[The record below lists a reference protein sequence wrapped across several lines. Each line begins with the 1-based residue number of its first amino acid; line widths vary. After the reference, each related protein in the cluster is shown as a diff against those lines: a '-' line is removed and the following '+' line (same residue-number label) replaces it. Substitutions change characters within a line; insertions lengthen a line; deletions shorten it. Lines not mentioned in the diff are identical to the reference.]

1 MEQSVIISFSLPAD
15 LLVGL
20 GHAARSAG
28 RSPADHL
35 RALLRQAIPAQPV
48 GATRRGA
55 FRLPA
60 QPAANRP
67 NPREDSH
74 DAVTARVLAI
84 LREGREAPAAV
95 APPAVAVSSDDSVL
109 RLVKAVCAEAPAG
122 PVDTMVRE
130 APRGMPPGDGSRA
143 LAETGRESIMQ
154 ECRMTPAPVEGMPV
168 AAHHLLIPGTE
179 VAAGRGGMA
188 EPERAS
194 FAQLQHIIKMSSG
207 WLDLQRSLRCEGL
220 VLRLTACGRSLMLHS
235 WPEDHPLFPIEA
247 LGLSFEWLCLHFRAP
262 FPGGGGLS
270 HVLRALAS
278 ESCGPGRAA

>member
-20 GHAARSAG
+20 GHAARAAG
-28 RSPADHL
+28 RSPAGHL

-48 GATRRGA
+48 GAAGRGA

-95 APPAVAVSSDDSVL
+95 APPAVAISSDDPVL

-122 PVDTMVRE
+122 LMDAMACE
-130 APRGMPPGDGSRA
+130 APCGMPPDDGGRA

-154 ECRMTPAPVEGMPV
+154 ECRMTPAPVEAMSA
-168 AAHHLLIPGTE
+168 AAHHPLVPGTE
-179 VAAGRGGMA
+179 DMAGRVAVVG
-188 EPERAS
+188 PERAS
-194 FAQLQHIIKMSSG
+194 FAHLQHIIRMSPG

-235 WPEDHPLFPIEA
+235 WPEDHPLFPIDA
-247 LGLSFEWLCLHFRAP
+247 LGLSLEWLCLHFRAP

-270 HVLRALAS
+270 LVLRALAS
-278 ESCGPGRAA
+278 ESRGPGRAA